1 MAKYP
6 LDNVEIQG
14 FRGLKVLRLEE
25 LGLINILVGEN
36 NCGKTSVLEALS
48 ILCQAF
54 NPLQWLTVARTR
66 DAGGLD
72 ESVLYSLR
80 WFFDQNNLFMN
91 FEETFKGG
99 CKMLVSGRFEL
110 RSLTVEY
117 CESIYDLSQKEID
130 ENDWF
135 KSLGTSDLIKKGPWK
150 GSQIIHHV
158 VAEGNTNINTYQFQ
172 IWDFK
177 IESDQFKD
185 ARRNI
190 STVMLNAHAFQIN
203 PLLVSIVSRNS
214 FDNSGNFIQK
224 LIGTFDSEIRK
235 INVASFRGFRP
246 SVYVQHDRLGVA
258 PLSIF
263 GDGFRRVVLIA
274 NEMIK
279 LKGGGVLL
287 IDEIEA
293 GIHVKALKKV
303 FSWLVN
309 VARELNVQVF
319 VTTHSLEALDAI
331 LASSSDNLDDTA
343 AYHLSPST
351 NETRVKRFS
360 GELLN
365 RIRGESGLDVR

>member
-1 MAKYP
+1 
-6 LDNVEIQG
+6 
-14 FRGLKVLRLEE
+14 
-25 LGLINILVGEN
+25 
-36 NCGKTSVLEALS
+36 
-48 ILCQAF
+48 
-54 NPLQWLTVARTR
+54 
-66 DAGGLD
+66 
-72 ESVLYSLR
+72 
-80 WFFDQNNLFMN
+80 MN